1 VNEVDDVD
9 IKSEVSKVLSVNS
22 DDVETDEVNIEVITI
37 LDVLEDIINEIVV
50 VVNIC
55 ESVIVV
61 PKVIDVDTTDDGSV
75 DVVSDVSSVDMAEE
89 KTLVSLKVNSTVVVE
104 IEKGE
109 EDDSDMV
116 FVNTDDEM

>member
-1 VNEVDDVD
+1 MNEVDDVD